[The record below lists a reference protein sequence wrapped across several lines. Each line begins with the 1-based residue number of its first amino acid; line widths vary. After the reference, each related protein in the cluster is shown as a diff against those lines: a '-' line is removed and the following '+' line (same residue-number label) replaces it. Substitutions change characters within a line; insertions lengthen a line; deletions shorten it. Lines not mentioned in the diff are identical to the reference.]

1 MSGLDDDIN
10 ALQELIKILDEV
22 HSKADPN
29 AGLFL
34 KTAGE
39 KIAGLKGNAEAL
51 LDQLQGK
58 TAPGAEQVAG
68 ESAEG
73 KTIVYVS
80 LFQTDPDS
88 IEKWQKTLRR
98 ISEYSLAR
106 PIYRKV
112 EHIEEMIRSRPDP
125 RKEAY
130 VEVFVSDDDIISG
143 YAGKMA
149 QDQMG
154 NDLVTVKEGAV
165 KPGNIKLFIH
175 GDASY
180 TFNEDKLSE
189 VK

>member
-1 MSGLDDDIN
+1 MSELDDDIN

-39 KIAGLKGNAEAL
+39 KIAGLKQNAEAL
-51 LDQLQGK
+51 LNELQGK
-58 TAPGAEQVAG
+58 GASSEIQATASSV
-68 ESAEG
+68 EG
-73 KTIVYVS
+73 QTLVYVS
-80 LFQTDPDS
+80 LFQTDPES
-88 IEKWQKTLRR
+88 IDKWQKTLRR

-112 EHIEEMIRSRPDP
+112 EHIEQMIRSRPDP

-130 VEVFVSDDDIISG
+130 VAVWIRDDDVISG

-165 KPGNIKLFIH
+165 KPENIKQFVH
-175 GDASY
+175 GDIAY
-180 TFNEDKLSE
+180 TYREGTLSE
-189 VK
+189 A